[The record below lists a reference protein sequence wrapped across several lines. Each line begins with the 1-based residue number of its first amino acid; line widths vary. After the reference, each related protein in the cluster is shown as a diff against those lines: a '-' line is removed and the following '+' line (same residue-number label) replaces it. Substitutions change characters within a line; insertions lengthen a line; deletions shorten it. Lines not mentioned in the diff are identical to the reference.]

1 MYEAK
6 DTDDVKSKGMDEE
19 EIQGAIKSAI
29 QAAIDYVDS
38 DISRQRERAQRYF
51 DGHVDLEHEEG
62 RSKVVST
69 KVRDVVR
76 GAKPSL
82 MRVFLS
88 NKKFVE
94 FTPKGP
100 EDVANAEQAT
110 AYMHWVFN
118 KVGGYNV
125 LNNAIH
131 DSLVKKVGLA
141 KVWWNT
147 ETIAKSYTYEN
158 LSDDEVGILVS
169 KEGVEV
175 VEHTQEIEMEMD
187 EFGYDVER
195 NTHSIVISHKYEE
208 GEMVVEGIPPEEFF
222 IDGAAKSIDDAY
234 IVCHRTEKRAG
245 DMVALG
251 YDADVID
258 KLSSADDDTLSGEE
272 EKVLRFG
279 ESIDNTDALDN
290 DPSMKT
296 IIVTEAYMRID
307 VEGDGVPTLH
317 KFLCGGTG
325 YEVLDMEP
333 WDKVP
338 FADFHVDPEPHAF
351 YGRSLA
357 ELVMH
362 DQDTTTSV
370 LRGILDNVAL
380 TNSPR
385 LEVNEDM
392 VEMDDVL
399 NNEIG
404 AIIRSEQIGSVN
416 PLTVPFVAGST
427 LPALQYLDMLV
438 EEKTG
443 ISKMSMGLNA
453 DALQNTTA
461 TGAALTAQASA
472 GQLEVMSRNLA
483 EGVKRLFQLM
493 LHVSIKN
500 SPDEQMMRLDG
511 EFVPVDPSVWDSG
524 MDMEINVGLGTGND
538 DVKAAALMQTFQTQQ
553 GIWQTYGPQNG
564 LVTMTQMRNTL
575 ADTLALSG
583 FNNADRYYAPM
594 TVEKEQQLMAQIAE
608 QEAQAAQGQPSDPM
622 AAALIEAEQIKAQAK
637 LQGDQMRMQGKM
649 QGDNIKMQ
657 ADMQVKSAEM
667 QSAQGRELQEL
678 QLKYRELK
686 AGDDLSRD
694 QMNQDLLVEAAKI
707 LGQYG
712 TSVDVERVRAM
723 QAMPRTENM

>member
-1 MYEAK
+1 MPQMKE
-6 DTDDVKSKGMDEE
+6 DD
-19 EIQGAIKSAI
+19 IQGAIQQAI

-38 DISRQRERAQRYF
+38 DIASQRERAQRYF
-51 DGHVDLEHEEG
+51 DGQVDLEHEDG

-82 MRVFLS
+82 MRIFMS
-88 NKKFVE
+88 NDKFVE

-110 AYMHWVFN
+110 AYTHWVFN
-118 KVGGYNV
+118 KCGGYNV
-125 LNNAIH
+125 LSSAIH
-131 DSLVKKVGLA
+131 DALIKKVGLA

-147 ETIAKSYTYEN
+147 ETIAKTYTYEN
-158 LSDDEVGILVS
+158 LSDEEVQVLVS

-175 VEHTQEIEMEMD
+175 VEHSQEIEMEMD
-187 EFGYDVER
+187 ESGFEMER
-195 NTHSIVISHKYEE
+195 NTHSMVISHKYEE
-208 GEMVVEGIPPEEFF
+208 GEMVIEGIPPEEFF
-222 IDGAAKSIDDAY
+222 IDGSAKSIDDAY

-245 DMVALG
+245 DLVAMG
-251 YDADVID
+251 YDQEVID
-258 KLSSADDDTLSGEE
+258 NLSGSDDDTLSGEE

-279 ESIDNTDALDN
+279 QQIDTTEGLAN
-290 DPSMKT
+290 DPSMRS
-296 IIVTEAYMRID
+296 ILVTEAYMRID
-307 VEGDGVPTLH
+307 IEGDGVPTLH
-317 KFLCGGTG
+317 KFLCGGSN

-338 FADFHVDPEPHAF
+338 FADFHVDPEPHSF

-357 ELVMH
+357 ELVMN

-380 TNSPR
+380 VNTPR

-443 ISKMSMGLNA
+443 ISKMSMGVNA
-453 DALQNTTA
+453 DMLQNTSATA
-461 TGAALTAQASA
+461 AALTAQAGA
-472 GQLEVMSRNLA
+472 GQVEVMARNLA
-483 EGVKRLFQLM
+483 EGTKRLFQLM
-493 LHVSIKN
+493 LHVAVKN
-500 SPDEQMMRLDG
+500 SPDEQMMRLNG
-511 EFVPVDPSVWDSG
+511 QFVPVDPSVWDIE
-524 MDMEINVGLGTGND
+524 MDMEINVGLGTGQE
-538 DVKAAALMQTFQTQQ
+538 DVKAAALMQTFATQQ
-553 GIWQTYGPQNG
+553 QIWQTYGPKNG
-564 LVTMTQMRNTL
+564 LVSMTQMRNTL

-583 FNNADRYYAPM
+583 FKNADRYYAPM
-594 TVEKEQQLMAQIAE
+594 NPETEQQLMAQIAE
-608 QEAQAAQGQPSDPM
+608 AEAQAAAQQGQQGDPM
-622 AAALIEAEQIKAQAK
+622 AQALIEAEQIKAQAK
-637 LQGDQMRMQGKM
+637 MQSDQMRMQGKM
-649 QGDNIKMQ
+649 QADQIKAQ
-657 ADMQVKSAEM
+657 ATMQVKGAEM
-667 QSAQGRELQEL
+667 QSAQGKELAEL
-678 QLKYRELK
+678 QLKYRELQ

-694 QMNQDLLVEAAKI
+694 KMNQDLLIEAAKI

-712 TSVDVERVRAM
+712 SAVDVERVRAM
-723 QAMPRTENM
+723 QAMPRDGGVV

>member
-1 MYEAK
+1 MPEAMTEQ
-6 DTDDVKSKGMDEE
+6 D
-19 EIQGAIKSAI
+19 IQSAIKSAI

-51 DGHVDLEHEEG
+51 DGQVDLEHEEG

-82 MRVFLS
+82 MRVFMS
-88 NKKFVE
+88 NDKFVE
-94 FTPKGP
+94 FTPRGP
-100 EDVANAEQAT
+100 EDVAQAEQAT
-110 AYMHWVFN
+110 AYTHWVFN

-131 DSLVKKVGLA
+131 DALVKKVGLA
-141 KVWWNT
+141 KVWW
-147 ETIAKSYTYEN
+147 EDKTIATSYTYDN
-158 LSDDEVGILVS
+158 LTDDEVQVLLADDD
-169 KEGVEV
+169 VEV
-175 VEHTQEIEMEMD
+175 VEHSQEMVMEMD
-187 EFGYDVER
+187 EMGMEMSSNV
-195 NTHSIVISHKYEE
+195 HSMVVSHKREE
-208 GEMVVEGIPPEEFF
+208 GEMMVENIPPEEFF
-222 IDGAAKSIDDAY
+222 IDGSAKTIDDAY

-245 DMVALG
+245 DLIAMG
-251 YDADVID
+251 YDQDVVD
-258 KLSSADDDTLSGEE
+258 DLGGLDDDTLSGEE
-272 EKVLRFG
+272 EKILRFG
-279 ESIDNTDALDN
+279 ESIDTTEGLAN
-290 DPSMKT
+290 DPSMRVV
-296 IIVTEAYMRID
+296 IVTEAYMRID

-317 KFLCGGTG
+317 KFVCGGTN
-325 YEVLDMEP
+325 YEVLEMEP

-380 TNSPR
+380 TNNPR

-404 AIIRSEQIGSVN
+404 AVIRSEQIGSVN

-443 ISKMSMGLNA
+443 ITKASMGLDP

-461 TGAALTAQASA
+461 TAAALTAQAGA
-472 GQLEVMSRNLA
+472 GQIEVMARNLA
-483 EGVKRLFQLM
+483 EGMKRLFQLM
-493 LHVSIKN
+493 LHTAIKN
-500 SPDEQMMRLDG
+500 SPDEQMMRLSG
-511 EFVPVDPSVWDSG
+511 QFVPVNPSVWDAD
-524 MDMEINVGLGTGND
+524 MDMEINVGLGTGQEGAK
-538 DVKAAALMQTFQTQQ
+538 VAALMQTFQTQQ
-553 GIWQTYGPQNG
+553 SIWQSYGPNNG

-583 FNNADRYYAPM
+583 IRNVDRYYAPM
-594 TVEKEQQLMAQIAE
+594 NPETEQQLMAQQAE
-608 QEAQAAQGQPSDPM
+608 QAAQAGEQGDPM
-622 AAALIEAEQIKAQAK
+622 AQALIQAEQIKAQARM
-637 LQGDQMRMQGKM
+637 QSDQMRMQGKM
-649 QGDNIKMQ
+649 QADQIKMQ
-657 ADMQVKSAEM
+657 ADMQVKGAEM
-667 QSAQGRELQEL
+667 QNKQGQDLADL
-678 QLKYRELK
+678 QLKYRELQ
-686 AGDDLSRD
+686 ASTDLDRD
-694 QMNQDLLVEAAKI
+694 KMNQDLLIQAAQI

-712 TSVDVERVRAM
+712 SSVDVARVQAM
-723 QAMPRTENM
+723 QQAPRDAMGNFL

>member
-1 MYEAK
+1 MSKMSK
-6 DTDDVKSKGMDEE
+6 DD
-19 EIQGAIKSAI
+19 IQGAITDAI

-38 DISRQRERAQRYF
+38 DIAPQRERAQRYF
-51 DGHVDLEHEEG
+51 DGAVDLEHEDG

-82 MRVFLS
+82 MRVFMS
-88 NKKFVE
+88 NDKFVE

-110 AYMHWVFN
+110 AYTHWVFN
-118 KVGGYNV
+118 KCNGYNI
-125 LNNAIH
+125 LSNAIH

-147 ETIAKSYTYEN
+147 ETIAKTYTYEN
-158 LSDDEVGILVS
+158 LSDEEVQILVN
-169 KEGVEV
+169 KDGVEV
-175 VEHTQEIEMEMD
+175 VEHSQEVEIEVD
-187 EFGYDVER
+187 ESGFEVES
-195 NTHSIVISHKYEE
+195 NTHSMVISHKFEE
-208 GEMVVEGIPPEEFF
+208 GEMVIEGIPPEEFY
-222 IDGAAKSIDDAY
+222 IDGSAKSIDDAY

-245 DMVALG
+245 DLVAMG
-251 YDADVID
+251 YSEDVID
-258 KLSSADDDTLSGEE
+258 GLSGNDDSGVSGEV
-272 EKVLRFG
+272 EKTQRFG
-279 ESIDNTDALDN
+279 ESIETTDGLAN
-290 DPSMKT
+290 DPSMRT

-307 VEGDGVPTLH
+307 AEGDGIPTLH

-357 ELVMH
+357 ELVIN

-380 TNSPR
+380 VNTPR

-443 ISKMSMGLNA
+443 ITKMSMGLNP
-453 DALQNTTA
+453 DMLQNTSATA
-461 TGAALTAQASA
+461 AALTAQAGA
-472 GQLEVMSRNLA
+472 GQVEVMARNLA
-483 EGVKRLFQLM
+483 EGTKRLFQLM
-493 LHVSIKN
+493 LHVAVKN
-500 SPDEQMMRLDG
+500 SPDEQMMRLNG
-511 EFVPVDPSVWDSG
+511 QFVPVDPSVWDIE
-524 MDMEINVGLGTGND
+524 MDMEINVGLGTGQE

-553 GIWQTYGPQNG
+553 QIWQTYGPTNG
-564 LVTMTQMRNTL
+564 LVSMTQMRNTL

-583 FNNADRYYAPM
+583 FKNADRYYAPM
-594 TVEKEQQLMAQIAE
+594 NPETEQQLMAQMAEEAAQAE
-608 QEAQAAQGQPSDPM
+608 QGQQGDPM
-622 AAALIEAEQIKAQAK
+622 AQALIQAEQIKAQASMQGQQMK
-637 LQGDQMRMQGKM
+637 LQGKM
-649 QGDNIKMQ
+649 QGDQIKLQ
-657 ADMQVKSAEM
+657 ANMQVKAAEM
-667 QSAQGRELQEL
+667 QSEQGKELAEL
-678 QLKYRELK
+678 QLKYRELQQ
-686 AGDDLSRD
+686 GDDLNRD
-694 QMNQDLLVEAAKI
+694 KMNQELLIEAARI

-712 TSVDVERVRAM
+712 SAVDVERVRAM
-723 QAMPRTENM
+723 QASPRMGNI

>member
-1 MYEAK
+1 MSKMSK
-6 DTDDVKSKGMDEE
+6 DD
-19 EIQGAIKSAI
+19 IQGAITDAI

-38 DISRQRERAQRYF
+38 DIAPQRERAQRYF
-51 DGHVDLEHEEG
+51 DGAVDLEHEDG

-82 MRVFLS
+82 MRVFMS
-88 NKKFVE
+88 NDKFVE

-110 AYMHWVFN
+110 AYTHWVFN
-118 KVGGYNV
+118 KSNGYTV
-125 LNNAIH
+125 LSNAIH
-131 DSLVKKVGLA
+131 DALVKKVGMA
-141 KVWWNT
+141 KVWWNE
-147 ETIAKSYTYEN
+147 ETIAKTYTYEN
-158 LSDDEVGILVS
+158 LSDEEMQVLVS
-169 KEGVEV
+169 KDGVDV
-175 VEHTQEIEMEMD
+175 VEHSQEVEIEVD
-187 EFGYDVER
+187 ESGFQVER
-195 NTHSIVISHKYEE
+195 NTHSMVISHKFDE
-208 GEMVVEGIPPEEFF
+208 GEMVIEGIPPEEFF

-245 DMVALG
+245 DLVAMG
-251 YDADVID
+251 YSEEVID
-258 KLSSADDDTLSGEE
+258 GLSSTDDSTISGEE
-272 EKVLRFG
+272 EKILRFG
-279 ESIDNTDALDN
+279 ESVDTTDGLAN
-290 DPSMKT
+290 DPSMRT

-307 VEGDGVPTLH
+307 VEGDGIPTLH

-357 ELVMH
+357 ELVIN

-380 TNSPR
+380 VNTPR

-443 ISKMSMGLNA
+443 ITKMSMGLNP
-453 DALQNTTA
+453 DMLQNTSATA
-461 TGAALTAQASA
+461 AALTAQAGA
-472 GQLEVMSRNLA
+472 GQVEVMARNLA
-483 EGVKRLFQLM
+483 EGTKRLFQLM
-493 LHVSIKN
+493 LHVAVKN
-500 SPDEQMMRLDG
+500 SPDEQMMRLNG
-511 EFVPVDPSVWDSG
+511 QFVPVDPSVWDIE
-524 MDMEINVGLGTGND
+524 MDMEINVGLGTGQE

-553 GIWQTYGPQNG
+553 QIWQTYGPSNG
-564 LVTMTQMRNTL
+564 LVSMTQMRNTL
-575 ADTLALSG
+575 ADSLALSG
-583 FNNADRYYAPM
+583 FKNADRYYAPM
-594 TVEKEQQLMAQIAE
+594 NPQTEQQLMAQIQQ
-608 QEAQAAQGQPSDPM
+608 QEAQAAAQAGQQGDPM
-622 AAALIEAEQIKAQAK
+622 AQALIQAEQIKAQAK

-649 QGDNIKMQ
+649 QGDQIKMQ
-657 ADMQVKSAEM
+657 SNMQVKAAEM
-667 QSAQGRELQEL
+667 QSDQGKELAEL
-678 QLKYRELK
+678 QLKYRELQQ
-686 AGDDLSRD
+686 GDDLSRD
-694 QMNQDLLVEAAKI
+694 QMNQDLLIEAARI

-712 TSVDVERVRAM
+712 TAVDVERVRVM
-723 QAMPRTENM
+723 QATPRMGNA

>member
-1 MYEAK
+1 MSKMSK
-6 DTDDVKSKGMDEE
+6 DD
-19 EIQGAIKSAI
+19 IQGAITDAI

-38 DISRQRERAQRYF
+38 DIAPQRERAQRYF
-51 DGHVDLEHEEG
+51 DGAVDLEHEDG

-82 MRVFLS
+82 MRVFMS
-88 NKKFVE
+88 NDKFVE

-110 AYMHWVFN
+110 AYTHWVFN
-118 KVGGYNV
+118 KCNGYNV
-125 LNNAIH
+125 LSNAIH

-147 ETIAKSYTYEN
+147 ETIAKTYTYEN
-158 LSDDEVGILVS
+158 LSDEEVQILVN
-169 KEGVEV
+169 KDGVEV
-175 VEHTQEIEMEMD
+175 VEHSQEVEIEVD
-187 EFGYDVER
+187 ESGFEVES
-195 NTHSIVISHKYEE
+195 NTHSMVISHKFEE
-208 GEMVVEGIPPEEFF
+208 GEMVIEGIPPEEFY
-222 IDGAAKSIDDAY
+222 IDGSAKSIDDAY

-245 DMVALG
+245 DLVAMG
-251 YDADVID
+251 YSEDVID
-258 KLSSADDDTLSGEE
+258 GLSGNDDSGVSGEV
-272 EKVLRFG
+272 EKTQRFG
-279 ESIDNTDALDN
+279 ESIETTDGLAN
-290 DPSMKT
+290 DPSMRT

-307 VEGDGVPTLH
+307 AEGDGIPTLH

-357 ELVMH
+357 ELVIN

-380 TNSPR
+380 VNTPR

-443 ISKMSMGLNA
+443 ITKMSMGLNP
-453 DALQNTTA
+453 DMLQNTSATA
-461 TGAALTAQASA
+461 AALTAQAGA
-472 GQLEVMSRNLA
+472 GQVEVMARNLA
-483 EGVKRLFQLM
+483 EGTKRLFQLM
-493 LHVSIKN
+493 LHVAVKN
-500 SPDEQMMRLDG
+500 SPDEQMMRLNG
-511 EFVPVDPSVWDSG
+511 QFVPVDPSVWDIE
-524 MDMEINVGLGTGND
+524 MDMEINVGLGTGQE

-553 GIWQTYGPQNG
+553 QIWQTYGPTNG
-564 LVTMTQMRNTL
+564 LVSMTQMRNTL

-583 FNNADRYYAPM
+583 FKNADRYYAPM
-594 TVEKEQQLMAQIAE
+594 NPETEQQLMAQMAEEAAQAE
-608 QEAQAAQGQPSDPM
+608 QAALEQGQQGDPM
-622 AAALIEAEQIKAQAK
+622 AQALIQAEQIKAQASMQGQQMK
-637 LQGDQMRMQGKM
+637 LQGKM
-649 QGDNIKMQ
+649 QGDQIKLQ
-657 ADMQVKSAEM
+657 ANMQVKAAEM
-667 QSAQGRELQEL
+667 QSEQGKELAEL
-678 QLKYRELK
+678 QLKYRELQQ
-686 AGDDLSRD
+686 GDDLNRD
-694 QMNQDLLVEAAKI
+694 KMNQELLIEAARI

-712 TSVDVERVRAM
+712 SAVDVERVRAM
-723 QAMPRTENM
+723 QASPRMGNI

>member
-1 MYEAK
+1 MPQMKE
-6 DTDDVKSKGMDEE
+6 DD
-19 EIQGAIKSAI
+19 IQGAIQQAI

-38 DISRQRERAQRYF
+38 DISSQRERAQRYF
-51 DGHVDLEHEEG
+51 DGAVDLEHEEG

-82 MRVFLS
+82 MRIFMS
-88 NKKFVE
+88 NDKFVE

-110 AYMHWVFN
+110 AYTHWVFN
-118 KVGGYNV
+118 KCGGYNV
-125 LNNAIH
+125 LSSAIH
-131 DSLVKKVGLA
+131 DALIKKVGLA

-147 ETIAKSYTYEN
+147 ETIAKTYTYEN
-158 LSDDEVGILVS
+158 LSDEEVQVLVS
-169 KEGVEV
+169 KEGVDV
-175 VEHTQEIEMEMD
+175 VEHSQEIEMEMD
-187 EFGYDVER
+187 ENGFEVER
-195 NTHSIVISHKYEE
+195 NTHSMVISHKYEE
-208 GEMVVEGIPPEEFF
+208 GEMVIEGIPPEEFF
-222 IDGAAKSIDDAY
+222 IDGSAKSIDDAY

-245 DMVALG
+245 DLIAMG
-251 YDADVID
+251 YDQEVID
-258 KLSSADDDTLSGEE
+258 NLSGADDDTLSGEE

-279 ESIDNTDALDN
+279 QQIDTTEGLAN
-290 DPSMKT
+290 DPSMRS
-296 IIVTEAYMRID
+296 ILVTEAYMRID
-307 VEGDGVPTLH
+307 IEGDGIPTLH
-317 KFLCGGTG
+317 KFLCGGSN

-338 FADFHVDPEPHAF
+338 FADFHVDPEPHSF

-357 ELVMH
+357 ELVMN

-380 TNSPR
+380 VNTPR

-443 ISKMSMGLNA
+443 ISKMSMGVNA
-453 DALQNTTA
+453 DMLQNTSATA
-461 TGAALTAQASA
+461 AALTAQAGA
-472 GQLEVMSRNLA
+472 GQVEVMARNLA
-483 EGVKRLFQLM
+483 EGTKRLFQLM
-493 LHVSIKN
+493 LHVAVKN
-500 SPDEQMMRLDG
+500 SPDEQMMRLNG
-511 EFVPVDPSVWDSG
+511 QFVPVDPSVWDIE
-524 MDMEINVGLGTGND
+524 MDMEINVGLGTGQE
-538 DVKAAALMQTFQTQQ
+538 DVKAAALMQTFATQQ
-553 GIWQTYGPQNG
+553 QIWQTYGPQNG
-564 LVTMTQMRNTL
+564 LVSMTQMRNTL

-583 FNNADRYYAPM
+583 FKNADRYYAPM
-594 TVEKEQQLMAQIAE
+594 NPETEQQLMAQIAE
-608 QEAQAAQGQPSDPM
+608 AEAQAAAQQGQQGDPM

-649 QGDNIKMQ
+649 QGDQIRMQ
-657 ADMQVKSAEM
+657 ADMQVKAAEM
-667 QSAQGRELQEL
+667 QSAQGKELADLQLQYRELQ
-678 QLKYRELK
+678 QN
-686 AGDDLSRD
+686 DDLNRD
-694 QMNQDLLVEAAKI
+694 KMNQDLLVQAAKI

-712 TSVDVERVRAM
+712 TAVDVERVRAM
-723 QAMPRTENM
+723 QAMPRDGGVV

>member
-1 MYEAK
+1 MSQMKE
-6 DTDDVKSKGMDEE
+6 DD
-19 EIQGAIKSAI
+19 IQGAVKSAI

-38 DISRQRERAQRYF
+38 DIRDQREKAQKYF
-51 DGHVDLEHEEG
+51 DGAVDLEHEEG

-76 GAKPSL
+76 GAKPGL
-82 MRVFLS
+82 MRVFLT
-88 NKKFVE
+88 NDKFVE

-110 AYMHWVFN
+110 AYTHWVFN

-125 LNNAIH
+125 LSNAIH
-131 DSLVKKVGLA
+131 DSLVKKVGLV

-147 ETIAKSYTYEN
+147 ETIAESYTYEN
-158 LSDDEVGILVS
+158 LSDEEVQVLVS
-169 KEGVEV
+169 DDEVEV
-175 VEHTQEIEMEMD
+175 VEHAQEISMEMD
-187 EFGYDVER
+187 QFGMEAPINV
-195 NTHSIVISHKYEE
+195 HSMVISHKREE

-222 IDGAAKSIDDAY
+222 IDGSAKSIDDAY
-234 IVCHRTEKRAG
+234 IVCHKSEKYAG
-245 DMVALG
+245 DLVAMG
-251 YDADVID
+251 FDQDVID
-258 KLSSADDDTLSGEE
+258 GLAGSGDDSSGDEE
-272 EKVLRFG
+272 QILRFG
-279 ESIDNTDALDN
+279 ESVDSEDEAVN
-290 DPSMKT
+290 DPSMRLVV
-296 IIVTEAYMRID
+296 VTEAYIRMDI
-307 VEGDGVPTLH
+307 EGDGVPTLH
-317 KFLCGGTG
+317 KFLCGGTN
-325 YEVLDMEP
+325 YEILEQEP
-333 WDKVP
+333 WDRVP

-357 ELVMH
+357 ELVMN

-380 TNSPR
+380 TNTPR
-385 LEVNEDM
+385 LEVNEDL

-416 PLTVPFVAGST
+416 PLVVPFVAGAT

-472 GQLEVMSRNLA
+472 GHVEVMARNLA
-483 EGVKRLFQLM
+483 EGMKRLFQLM
-493 LHVSIKN
+493 LHVAVKN
-500 SPDEQMMRLDG
+500 SPDEQMMRLNG
-511 EFVPVDPSVWDSG
+511 EFIPVDPSVWDID
-524 MDMEINVGLGTGND
+524 MDMEINVGLGTGKE

-553 GIWQTYGPQNG
+553 QIWQTYGAQNG
-564 LVTMTQMRNTL
+564 LVSMTQMRNTL
-575 ADTLALSG
+575 SDMLALSG
-583 FNNADRYYAPM
+583 LKNADRYYAPM
-594 TVEKEQQLMAQIAE
+594 TPEKEQQLIAAQ
-608 QEAQAAQGQPSDPM
+608 QQQAAQAGQQGDPM
-622 AAALIEAEQIKAQAK
+622 AEALIQAETIKAQAK

-649 QGDNIKMQ
+649 QGDQIKMQ
-657 ADMQVKSAEM
+657 SSMQVKAAEM

-678 QLKYRELK
+678 QLKYRELQ
-686 AGDDLSRD
+686 AGDDLNRD
-694 QMNQDLLVEAAKI
+694 KMNQELLIEAAKI

-712 TSVDVERVRAM
+712 TAVDVERVRAM
-723 QAMPRTENM
+723 QAAPRMGNIQ

>member
-1 MYEAK
+1 MSKMSK
-6 DTDDVKSKGMDEE
+6 DD
-19 EIQGAIKSAI
+19 IQGAITDAI

-38 DISRQRERAQRYF
+38 DIAPQRERAQRYF
-51 DGHVDLEHEEG
+51 DGAVDLEHEDG

-82 MRVFLS
+82 MRVFMS
-88 NKKFVE
+88 NDKFVE

-110 AYMHWVFN
+110 AYTHWVFN
-118 KVGGYNV
+118 KCNGYNI
-125 LNNAIH
+125 LSNAIH

-147 ETIAKSYTYEN
+147 ETIAKTYTYEN
-158 LSDDEVGILVS
+158 LSDEEVQILVN
-169 KEGVEV
+169 KDGVEV
-175 VEHTQEIEMEMD
+175 VEHSQEVEIEVD
-187 EFGYDVER
+187 ESGFEVES
-195 NTHSIVISHKYEE
+195 NTHSMVISHKFEE
-208 GEMVVEGIPPEEFF
+208 GEMVIEGIPPEEFY
-222 IDGAAKSIDDAY
+222 IDGSAKSIDDAY

-245 DMVALG
+245 DLVAMG
-251 YDADVID
+251 YSEDVID
-258 KLSSADDDTLSGEE
+258 GLSGNDDSGVSGEV
-272 EKVLRFG
+272 EKTQRFG
-279 ESIDNTDALDN
+279 ESIETTDGLAN
-290 DPSMKT
+290 DPSMRT

-307 VEGDGVPTLH
+307 AEGDGIPTLH
-317 KFLCGGTG
+317 KFLCGGTS

-357 ELVMH
+357 ELVIN

-380 TNSPR
+380 VNTPR
-385 LEVNEDM
+385 LEVNEDLINI
-392 VEMDDVL
+392 DDVL

-443 ISKMSMGLNA
+443 ITKMSMGLNP
-453 DALQNTTA
+453 DMLQNTSATA
-461 TGAALTAQASA
+461 AALTAQAGA
-472 GQLEVMSRNLA
+472 GQVEVMARNLA
-483 EGVKRLFQLM
+483 EGTKRLFQLM
-493 LHVSIKN
+493 LHVAVKN
-500 SPDEQMMRLDG
+500 SPDEQMMRLNG
-511 EFVPVDPSVWDSG
+511 QFVPVDPSVWDIE
-524 MDMEINVGLGTGND
+524 MDMEINVGLGTGQE

-553 GIWQTYGPQNG
+553 QIWQTYGPTNG
-564 LVTMTQMRNTL
+564 LVSMTQMRNTL

-583 FNNADRYYAPM
+583 FKNADRYYAPM
-594 TVEKEQQLMAQIAE
+594 NPETEQQLMAQMAEEAAQAE
-608 QEAQAAQGQPSDPM
+608 QAALEQGQQGDPM
-622 AAALIEAEQIKAQAK
+622 AQALIQAEQIKAQASMQGQQMK
-637 LQGDQMRMQGKM
+637 LQGKM
-649 QGDNIKMQ
+649 QGDQIKLQ
-657 ADMQVKSAEM
+657 ANMQVKAAEM
-667 QSAQGRELQEL
+667 QSEQGKELAEL
-678 QLKYRELK
+678 QLKYRELQQ
-686 AGDDLSRD
+686 GDDLNRD
-694 QMNQDLLVEAAKI
+694 KMNQELLIEAARI

-712 TSVDVERVRAM
+712 SAVDVERVRAM
-723 QAMPRTENM
+723 QASPRMGNI

>member
-1 MYEAK
+1 MSDKMSK
-6 DTDDVKSKGMDEE
+6 DD
-19 EIQGAIKSAI
+19 IQGAIKSAI

-38 DISRQRERAQRYF
+38 DIASQREKAQKYF
-51 DGHVDLEHEEG
+51 DGAVDLEHEEG

-82 MRVFLS
+82 MRIFLANS
-88 NKKFVE
+88 KFVE

-100 EDVANAEQAT
+100 DDVQKAEQAT
-110 AYMHWVFN
+110 AYTHWVFN

-131 DSLVKKVGLA
+131 DALVKKVGLA

-147 ETIAKSYTYEN
+147 ETIADTYTYEN
-158 LSDDEVGILVS
+158 LSDEEVQSLVS
-169 KEGVEV
+169 DDDVEV
-175 VEHTQEIEMEMD
+175 VEHAQEVEIDIDEMGMQ
-187 EFGYDVER
+187 VSR
-195 NTHSIVISHKYEE
+195 NVHSMVISHKREE
-208 GEMVVEGIPPEEFF
+208 GEMVVESIPPEEFY
-222 IDGAAKSIDDAY
+222 IDGNAKTIDDAY
-234 IVCHRTEKRAG
+234 IVCHRSEKYAG
-245 DMVALG
+245 DLVAMG
-251 YDADVID
+251 YDQDVID
-258 KLSSADDDTLSGEE
+258 NLSGQDDDTLSGEE
-272 EKVLRFG
+272 EKILRFG
-279 ESIDNTDALDN
+279 ESIDTTDGLVN
-290 DPSMKT
+290 DPSMRV

-307 VEGDGVPTLH
+307 VEGDGVPILH

-357 ELVMH
+357 ELVMN

-380 TNSPR
+380 TNTPR

-392 VEMDDVL
+392 VDMDDVL

-416 PLTVPFVAGST
+416 PLVVPFVAGAT

-461 TGAALTAQASA
+461 TAAALTAQASA
-472 GQLEVMSRNLA
+472 GHVEVMARNLA
-483 EGVKRLFQLM
+483 EGMKRLFQLM
-493 LHVSIKN
+493 LHVAVKN
-500 SPDEQMMRLDG
+500 SPDEQMMRLNG
-511 EFVPVDPSVWDSG
+511 EFVPVDPSVWDIG
-524 MDMEINVGLGTGND
+524 MDMEINVGLGTGKE

-553 GIWQTYGPQNG
+553 NIWQTYGPQNG
-564 LVTMTQMRNTL
+564 LVTMVQMRNSL
-575 ADTLALSG
+575 SDILALSG
-583 FNNADRYYAPM
+583 FKNADRYYAPM
-594 TVEKEQQLMAQIAE
+594 TPEKEQQLVAAAAE
-608 QEAQAAQGQPSDPM
+608 QAAQAGQQGDPM
-622 AAALIEAEQIKAQAK
+622 AQALIEAEQIKAQAK
-637 LQGDQMRMQGKM
+637 LQGDQMRMQGKA
-649 QGDNIKMQ
+649 QGDQIKMQ
-657 ADMQVKSAEM
+657 STMQVKAAEM

-678 QLKYRELK
+678 QLKYRELQ
-686 AGDDLSRD
+686 AGDDLNRD
-694 QMNQDLLVEAAKI
+694 KMNQELLIEAAKI

-712 TSVDVERVRAM
+712 TAVDVERVRVM
-723 QAMPRTENM
+723 QAAPRMGSVQ

>member
-1 MYEAK
+1 ME
-6 DTDDVKSKGMDEE
+6 
-19 EIQGAIKSAI
+19 
-29 QAAIDYVDS
+29 
-38 DISRQRERAQRYF
+38 
-51 DGHVDLEHEEG
+51 
-62 RSKVVST
+62 
-69 KVRDVVR
+69 
-76 GAKPSL
+76 
-82 MRVFLS
+82 
-88 NKKFVE
+88 KKR
-94 FTPKGP
+94 K
-100 EDVANAEQAT
+100 
-110 AYMHWVFN
+110 
-118 KVGGYNV
+118 
-125 LNNAIH
+125 I
-131 DSLVKKVGLA
+131 
-141 KVWWNT
+141 
-147 ETIAKSYTYEN
+147 
-158 LSDDEVGILVS
+158 
-169 KEGVEV
+169 
-175 VEHTQEIEMEMD
+175 
-187 EFGYDVER
+187 
-195 NTHSIVISHKYEE
+195 
-208 GEMVVEGIPPEEFF
+208 
-222 IDGAAKSIDDAY
+222 
-234 IVCHRTEKRAG
+234 
-245 DMVALG
+245 
-251 YDADVID
+251 
-258 KLSSADDDTLSGEE
+258 
-272 EKVLRFG
+272 LRFG

-657 ADMQVKSAEM
+657 ANMQVKSAEM

-723 QAMPRTENM
+723 QAIPRTENM